1 MTQGKNCFNS
11 QTITTLSAEN
21 SIFHGSTLTHILEL
35 YEHAVVARRERHV
48 NVLRLRRQW
57 RKASAEALNLL
68 YQLESVTF
76 VAKAFQSPPAQNC
89 KKFCPVDGPL
99 LQ

>member
-1 MTQGKNCFNS
+1 VTQGKNCFNS

-35 YEHAVVARRERHV
+35 YKHAVVARRERHV

-57 RKASAEALNLL
+57 RKASAEALDLL
-68 YQLESVTF
+68 NQLKSVTF
-76 VAKAFQSPPAQNC
+76 VAKVFTFFGLSESSDT
-89 KKFCPVDGPL
+89 KLHKDL
-99 LQ
+99 SS